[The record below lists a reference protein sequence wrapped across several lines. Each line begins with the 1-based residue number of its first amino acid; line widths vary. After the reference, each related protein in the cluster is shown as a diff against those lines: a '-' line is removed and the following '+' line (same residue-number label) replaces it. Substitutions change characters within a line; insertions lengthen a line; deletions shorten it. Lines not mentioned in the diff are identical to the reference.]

1 MLYWLIK
8 EKDDSKEKSILT
20 QISETFILNN
30 IV

>member
-8 EKDDSKEKSILT
+8 EKDDGKEKSILT